1 MKKPIHKRVQAGGL
15 GGALAVVLISV
26 LGAAGFHPSPELSSA
41 LTAIT
46 SYVASWLPK
55 APE

>member
-1 MKKPIHKRVQAGGL
+1 MKPIHKRVKAGGL

-26 LGAAGFHPSPELSSA
+26 LAGVGFHPSPELAS
-41 LTAIT
+41 AIT
-46 SYVASWLPK
+46 ALMGYAASWLPK